1 VKHNF
6 GFDSFIQR
14 LLKAQQPSRERE
26 LVNTGTNMP
35 AVFQFHQGQDSSSEL
50 HSGRT
55 TRIDYGRHRMTI
67 LTLIEVRSG
76 DYERIGLGDWI
87 CDALECKPS
96 NASSETAVVRSY
108 LLPRLLYPPLHGPY
122 PLRMPFN
129 ALVMCK
135 EQGCLPILEAAL
147 EHLGIALQTCPFA
160 SEAIERMSKGHY
172 SALVIDFD
180 VPGAVSV
187 ARMARLRPAERRPVV
202 FAMIGARTAIS
213 STFQAG
219 ANFVLY
225 KPLIFDQIVRSL
237 RAGRG
242 FMRPDRRR
250 SKRHALETL
259 VYLQFGVAAMP
270 AVVVELS
277 ETGLALQAP
286 QPLPHLHNIP
296 LRFVL
301 PGTTQMIQGTG
312 EMIWADDSGRAG
324 MLFYQLAPASRKQL
338 KLWLNR
344 RSRKTKTAMRTVRVS
359 KARAAAAA
367 H

>member
-1 VKHNF
+1 
-6 GFDSFIQR
+6 
-14 LLKAQQPSRERE
+14 
-26 LVNTGTNMP
+26 
-35 AVFQFHQGQDSSSEL
+35 
-50 HSGRT
+50 
-55 TRIDYGRHRMTI
+55 
-67 LTLIEVRSG
+67 
-76 DYERIGLGDWI
+76 
-87 CDALECKPS
+87 
-96 NASSETAVVRSY
+96 
-108 LLPRLLYPPLHGPY
+108 LLPRLLYPPSCEPY
-122 PLRMPFN
+122 PLRMPFS

-135 EQGCLPILEAAL
+135 EEACLPILEAAL
-147 EHLGIALQTCPFA
+147 EHLEIAIQTCTLS
-160 SEAIERMSKGHY
+160 SEAMERMAKGHH

-180 VPGAVSV
+180 LPGALSV
-187 ARMARLRPAERRPVV
+187 ARMARLRPAEPRRVV
-202 FAMIGARTAIS
+202 FALIGAGTAIS
-213 STFQAG
+213 STSQAG

-250 SKRHALETL
+250 SSRQTLETL

-270 AVVVELS
+270 AVVVDLS

-286 QPLPHLHNIP
+286 EPLPHLHNIP

-312 EMIWADDSGRAG
+312 EMIWADDSGRGG
-324 MLFYQLAPASRKQL
+324 MLFSQLAPASRKQL

-344 RSRKTKTAMRTVRVS
+344 RSRKTKTATRAVRVS
-359 KARAAAAA
+359 KACAATAA

>member
-1 VKHNF
+1 M
-6 GFDSFIQR
+6 
-14 LLKAQQPSRERE
+14 A
-26 LVNTGTNMP
+26 
-35 AVFQFHQGQDSSSEL
+35 
-50 HSGRT
+50 
-55 TRIDYGRHRMTI
+55 
-67 LTLIEVRSG
+67 
-76 DYERIGLGDWI
+76 
-87 CDALECKPS
+87 
-96 NASSETAVVRSY
+96 
-108 LLPRLLYPPLHGPY
+108 
-122 PLRMPFN
+122 FN

-135 EQGCLPILEAAL
+135 EQSCLPILEAAL
-147 EHLGIALQTCPFA
+147 EHLEIGLQTCTSS

-172 SALVIDFD
+172 SAMVIDFD
-180 VPGAVSV
+180 LPGTLSV

-202 FAMIGARTAIS
+202 FAMIGALTAIS

-250 SKRHALETL
+250 SSRQTLETL

-270 AVVVELS
+270 AVVVDLN

-286 QPLPHLHNIP
+286 EPLPHLHNIP

-301 PGTTQMIQGTG
+301 PGTVQMIEGTG

-324 MLFYQLAPASRKQL
+324 MLFSHLTPASRKQL

-344 RSRKTKTAMRTVRVS
+344 RSRKTKTSTRVVRVA
-359 KARAAAAA
+359 KARAVSASA